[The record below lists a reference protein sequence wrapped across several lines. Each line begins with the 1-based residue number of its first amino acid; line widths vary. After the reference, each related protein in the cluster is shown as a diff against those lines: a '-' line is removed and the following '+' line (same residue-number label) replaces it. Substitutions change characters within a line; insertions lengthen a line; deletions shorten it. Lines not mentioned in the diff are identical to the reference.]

1 MVGPFLFFFA
11 AFFLFWALNI
21 FFLAADYIVNQ
32 HAPLVLVA
40 KFVVFR
46 MPQAIPMAFPFA
58 SLLAALLAM
67 SRLMADS
74 EITAMRTSGIPILRI
89 ARAPLLFGV
98 AMFVIA
104 WTSNEFVAPPSVD
117 ISTRSFY
124 QIIYHT
130 DALPVEPQLFRKDS
144 ATGTVYYV
152 TQVAPDNKSMDDVQ
166 IYKPAHGSDL
176 SETLQAKSATVDG
189 NVLVLHDAIA
199 TTFDANGNFVEQKH
213 VDGVRIGLPL
223 GETMADFVSTTTNDP
238 WTMNSAKLGAEV
250 NALKTQGIGGTAL
263 GSLEINLADK
273 LSWPFGSLVAIVVA
287 IPLALRFGKRGKDA
301 GRRLGGHRVRRL
313 LPADV
318 GDVGLRPHRND
329 RSVRRGLDSQ
339 RAYGD
344 GGDHLVLDGRAL
356 TQCFSAENIIAA
368 SPRWWPSLSS
378 SRASC
383 RLRRRR
389 PRRSIRR
396 LQPSD

>member
-1 MVGPFLFFFA
+1 MATRTHSSPLPRVRAFSLRLPILDVYVMLEMVGPFLFFFS

-32 HAPLVLVA
+32 HAPLLLVA

-144 ATGTVYYV
+144 ATGIVYYV

-199 TTFDANGNFVEQKH
+199 TSFDANGNFVEQKH
-213 VDGVRIGLPL
+213 VDGVRMGLPL

-287 IPLALRFGKRGKDA
+287 IPLALRFGKRGKM
-301 GRRLGGHRVRRL
+301 LG
-313 LPADV
+313 
-318 GDVGLRPHRND
+318 VGLGVIAFVVYYLLTSAMSAFGRTGTIDPYVAAWIPN
-329 RSVRRGLDSQ
+329 
-339 RAYGD
+339 
-344 GGDHLVLDGRAL
+344 VLMAVAGTILFWLEER
-356 TQCFSAENIIAA
+356 
-368 SPRWWPSLSS
+368 
-378 SRASC
+378 
-383 RLRRRR
+383 
-389 PRRSIRR
+389 
-396 LQPSD
+396 

>member
-1 MVGPFLFFFA
+1 MATQTHSSPIPRVRAFSLRPPILDVYVLNEMVGPFLFFFA

-32 HAPLVLVA
+32 HAPLMLVA

-199 TTFDANGNFVEQKH
+199 TTFDANGGFVSQER

-287 IPLALRFGKRGKDA
+287 IPLALRFGKRG
-301 GRRLGGHRVRRL
+301 RMLG
-313 LPADV
+313 
-318 GDVGLRPHRND
+318 VGLGVIAFVVYYLLTSAMSAFGRTGTIDPYVAAWIPN
-329 RSVRRGLDSQ
+329 
-339 RAYGD
+339 
-344 GGDHLVLDGRAL
+344 VLMAVAGTILFWMEER
-356 TQCFSAENIIAA
+356 
-368 SPRWWPSLSS
+368 
-378 SRASC
+378 
-383 RLRRRR
+383 
-389 PRRSIRR
+389 
-396 LQPSD
+396 